1 MANKK
6 KEQQRLEST
15 KKYIDELSEKYS
27 KLNIIRVDLGYKKP
41 HSDEIGLAEA
51 NRDINHMM
59 SNRRSKPSIFEHQ
72 VGYTIKREYTE
83 DKGIHIHAVII
94 YDGQKVRNGAHKGD
108 QISEYWEQITEKKG
122 SAHNCNRNTYTR
134 NGIGMLDH
142 RDNEKRKILD
152 EDVIS
157 YLTKDEQ
164 SVDSMKEKKRGRA
177 FTRGSIPKNSKGNKG
192 RPRGGK

>member
-6 KEQQRLEST
+6 KEQQRLDSS
-15 KKYIDELSEKYS
+15 KKYIDALSGMHS

-41 HSDEIGLAEA
+41 HSEEIGLAEA

-59 SNRRSKPSIFEHQ
+59 NNRRSKPSIFEHQ
-72 VGYTIKREYTE
+72 VGYMIKREYTK
-83 DKGIHIHAVII
+83 DKGMHLHALIAF
-94 YDGQKVRNGAHKGD
+94 DGQKVKQSAFKADEIG
-108 QISEYWEQITEKKG
+108 EYWVENTDGRG
-122 SAHNCNRNTYTR
+122 SYHNCNRNKYAR

-142 RDNEKRKILD
+142 RDSEKRKILD

-164 SVDSMKEKKRGRA
+164 SVDSMKAKKKGRA
-177 FTRGSIPKNSKGNKG
+177 FTRGSIPKNSKGRRG